1 MVKRLVAVISY
12 DGSAFKGYQIQ
23 PDSFTIQGEIEKVLK
38 RILQCD
44 VKIYAS
50 GRTDRGVHALGQ
62 IIHFDVDVEVDAYK
76 LLASVNA
83 LLPPSIRFLNIY
95 ETSPNF
101 HSRFG
106 AIRKHYRYVICNDNV
121 LLPFE
126 NNYSLLIKDYVNEI
140 EINKILHIFIGKHNF
155 KNFTSKEEDEDNYL
169 RTIQNITVKRI
180 DNHIYIDFYGD
191 GFMRYMIR
199 MILGTTLA
207 VYFAKEDLNYIKS
220 RLDSEVDEVTSYN
233 ISPSGLYLVEVT
245 Y

>member
-12 DGSAFKGYQIQ
+12 DGSSFKGYQIQ

-38 RILQCD
+38 QVLQKD

-62 IIHFDVDVEVDAYK
+62 IIHFDVDDNVNTFK

-95 ETSPNF
+95 ETSTNF
-101 HSRFG
+101 HSRYG
-106 AIRKHYRYVICNDNV
+106 AIRKHYRYIICNDNV

-126 NNYSLLIKDYVNEI
+126 KNHCLLVKDYVNEVQ
-140 EINKILHIFIGKHNF
+140 INKILDVFIGKHNF
-155 KNFTSKEEDEDNYL
+155 RNFTSKEEDEDNYL
-169 RTIQNITVKRI
+169 RTIQKITVKRV

-207 VYFAKEDLNYIKS
+207 VYFAKEDLNYIKY
-220 RLDSEVDEVTSYN
+220 RLDNEVDEVTSYN
-233 ISPSGLYLVEVT
+233 ISPSGLYLMEVT